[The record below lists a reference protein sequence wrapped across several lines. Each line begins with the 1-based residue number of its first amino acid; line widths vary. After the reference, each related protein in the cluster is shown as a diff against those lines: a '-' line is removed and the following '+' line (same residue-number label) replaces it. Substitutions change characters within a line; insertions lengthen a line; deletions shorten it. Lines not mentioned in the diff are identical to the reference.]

1 MLKKTIPVLNCAGLP
16 VIIRHYFR
24 RKNAVNI
31 EQMKQV
37 LREMMAH
44 TDLTPCVVG
53 HRGVGKS
60 AGIIQVCRE
69 AGWRYVSLRLGQMEV
84 GDLVGI
90 PFREGDVMHWSRP
103 SWWPGDN
110 DPPTVVH
117 CDELNRAQ
125 QEDTLQAIFQFVE
138 PPVEGEPRALH
149 THRLAPQHKV
159 VVTINPPDGSYQVA
173 TLDRALI
180 DRMVML
186 YVESDYACWSRY
198 AAERGLDDAVRQFL
212 GGNTAMLARQGMPM
226 DLLVEP
232 TERAWEMVSIL
243 RRNSRFPGDLE
254 MEVYS
259 GIVGREAA
267 IMFMRWLADH
277 RHRPLT
283 AAEVLDSWPAIADK
297 AALQRDDLQAATI
310 NDLTAT
316 LQGAPAM
323 TREQEQNL
331 VAYIA
336 VLPRDLR
343 FGFVKSLLKIPPVA
357 MAISQDR
364 YDAVVFDAIR
374 AISAEARGHSE

>member
-1 MLKKTIPVLNCAGLP
+1 MAQL
-16 VIIRHYFR
+16 FR
-24 RKNAVNI
+24 RLEAVNVK
-31 EQMKQV
+31 QMKLV
-37 LREMMAH
+37 IREMLAK

-53 HRGVGKS
+53 HRGVGKT

-90 PFREGDVMHWSRP
+90 PYREDGVMHWSRP
-103 SWWPGDN
+103 SWWPADN

-149 THRLAPQHKV
+149 THKLAARHKV
-159 VVTINPPDGSYQVA
+159 VVTINPPDGTYQVA

-186 YVESDYACWSRY
+186 NVESDHSCWAGY
-198 AAERGLDDAVRQFL
+198 AAERGLDDNVRQFL
-212 GGNTAMLARQGMPM
+212 AGNTSMLARQGTSM
-226 DLLVEP
+226 DMSVEP
-232 TERAWEMVSIL
+232 TERAWEMVSSL
-243 RRNSRFPGDLE
+243 RKNCRFPGDLE
-254 MEVYS
+254 MEVIS

-277 RHRPLT
+277 RLRPLT
-283 AAEVLDSWPAIADK
+283 AEEILDSWPDVAER
-297 AALQRDDLQAATI
+297 AAGQRDDLQAATI
-310 NDLTAT
+310 NELVAALRTVPIQDSS
-316 LQGAPAM
+316 
-323 TREQEQNL
+323 QEDNL

-343 FGFVKSLLKIPPVA
+343 FGFVKSLLKIPQVA
-357 MAISQDR
+357 LAISQDK

-374 AISAEARGHSE
+374 AISEEVEA

>member
-1 MLKKTIPVLNCAGLP
+1 
-16 VIIRHYFR
+16 
-24 RKNAVNI
+24 
-31 EQMKQV
+31 MKLV
-37 LREMMAH
+37 LREMLAG

-90 PFREGDVMHWSRP
+90 PFREGEVMHWSRP
-103 SWWPGDN
+103 SWWPGDD

-186 YVESDYACWSRY
+186 YVETDFNCWSRY
-198 AAERGLDDAVRQFL
+198 AAGRGLDDAVRQFL
-212 GGNTAMLARQGMPM
+212 GGNSALLARQGAPM
-226 DLLVEP
+226 DLQVEP

-243 RRNSRFPGDLE
+243 RKNSRFPGDLE

-267 IMFMRWLADH
+267 IMFMRWLSDH
-277 RHRPLT
+277 RHRPVT
-283 AAEVLDSWPAIADK
+283 AAEVLDAWEDVADR
-297 AALQRDDLQAATI
+297 AAGQRDDLQAATI
-310 NDLTAT
+310 NDLTTT
-316 LQGAPAM
+316 LQVTADMAAQ
-323 TREQEQNL
+323 QERNL

-343 FGFVKSLLKIPPVA
+343 FGFVKSLLKIPSVA
-357 MAISQDR
+357 LAISQDK
-364 YDAVVFDAIR
+364 YDEVVFDAIR
-374 AISAEARGHSE
+374 AISAEAFAR

>member
-1 MLKKTIPVLNCAGLP
+1 M
-16 VIIRHYFR
+16 
-24 RKNAVNI
+24 NI
-31 EQMKQV
+31 AQMKLV
-37 LREMMAH
+37 LREILAK

-53 HRGVGKS
+53 HRGVGKT

-69 AGWRYVSLRLGQMEV
+69 SNWRYASLRLGQMEV

-90 PFREGDVMHWSRP
+90 PYREGNTMHWSQP
-103 SWWPGDN
+103 SWWPADN

-138 PPVEGEPRALH
+138 PPVEGVPRALH
-149 THRLAPQHKV
+149 THRLASRHKV

-186 YVESDYACWSRY
+186 YVESDHSCWSRY
-198 AAERGLDDAVRQFL
+198 AAERELDRGVRQFL
-212 GGNTAMLARQGMPM
+212 SANTNMLAKQGAPM
-226 DLLVEP
+226 DLQVEP
-232 TERAWEMVSIL
+232 TERAWEMISVL
-243 RRNSRFPGDLE
+243 RSNCRFPGDLE

-267 IMFMRWLADH
+267 IMFMRWLADN

-283 AAEVLDSWPAIADK
+283 AADILDNWPEVAEN
-297 AALQRDDLQAATI
+297 AAAQRDDIQAATMT
-310 NDLTAT
+310 DLTAL
-316 LQGAPAM
+316 LQASPVLEPA
-323 TREQEQNL
+323 QEENL

-336 VLPRDLR
+336 ILPRDLR
-343 FGFVKSLLKIPPVA
+343 FGFVKTLLKIPA
-357 MAISQDR
+357 IALAISQDK

-374 AISAEARGHSE
+374 AISEATKS

>member
-1 MLKKTIPVLNCAGLP
+1 
-16 VIIRHYFR
+16 
-24 RKNAVNI
+24 
-31 EQMKQV
+31 
-37 LREMMAH
+37 
-44 TDLTPCVVG
+44 
-53 HRGVGKS
+53 
-60 AGIIQVCRE
+60 
-69 AGWRYVSLRLGQMEV
+69 MEV

-90 PFREGDVMHWSRP
+90 PFREGGTMHWSRP
-103 SWWPGDN
+103 SWWPADD

-149 THRLAPQHKV
+149 THRLAARHKV
-159 VVTINPPDGSYQVA
+159 VVTINPPDGTYQVA

-186 YVESDYACWSRY
+186 YVESDHRCWARY
-198 AAERGLDDAVRQFL
+198 AAERELDTGVRQFL
-212 GGNTAMLARQGMPM
+212 AGNSGLLARQGAPM
-226 DLLVEP
+226 DLQVEP

-243 RRNSRFPGDLE
+243 RKNSRFPGDLE
-254 MEVYS
+254 MEVYA

-283 AAEVLDSWPAIADK
+283 AAEILNSWDEVADN
-297 AALQRDDLQAATI
+297 AAAQRDDLQAATI

-316 LQGAPAM
+316 LHVSATLMA
-323 TREQEQNL
+323 EQEQNL

-343 FGFVKSLLKIPPVA
+343 FAFIKSLLKIPNVA
-357 MAISQDR
+357 LAISQDK
-364 YDAVVFDAIR
+364 YDAVVFDAMRI
-374 AISAEARGHSE
+374 ISGEAQGS

>member
-1 MLKKTIPVLNCAGLP
+1 
-16 VIIRHYFR
+16 
-24 RKNAVNI
+24 
-31 EQMKQV
+31 
-37 LREMMAH
+37 
-44 TDLTPCVVG
+44 
-53 HRGVGKS
+53 
-60 AGIIQVCRE
+60 
-69 AGWRYVSLRLGQMEV
+69 MEV

-90 PFREGDVMHWSRP
+90 PYREGGVMHWSRP

-186 YVESDYACWSRY
+186 YVESDYVCWARY
-198 AAERGLDDAVRQFL
+198 AASRGLDESVRQFL
-212 GGNTAMLARQGMPM
+212 GGNTAMMARQGAPM
-226 DLLVEP
+226 DLQVEP
-232 TERAWEMVSIL
+232 TERAWEMVSTL
-243 RRNSRFPGDLE
+243 RRNCRFPGDLE
-254 MEVYS
+254 MEVCS

-267 IMFMRWLADH
+267 ITFMRWLADH

-283 AAEVLDSWPAIADK
+283 AGDILDRWDEVAEK
-297 AALQRDDLQAATI
+297 AAQQRDDLQAATI
-310 NDLTAT
+310 NDLTAL
-316 LQGAPAM
+316 LQGESAITE
-323 TREQEQNL
+323 TRERNL
-331 VAYIA
+331 VAYIG

-343 FGFVKSLLKIPPVA
+343 FGFVKSLLKMPVVA
-357 MAISQDR
+357 MAISQDK
-364 YDAVVFDAIR
+364 YDTVVFDAIR
-374 AISAEARGHSE
+374 AISSEAHGH